1 MIVGRNRKEG
11 TGRKQ
16 EEGSKRKEARK
27 RKYITPIVLQMSIG
41 LVIV

>member
-1 MIVGRNRKEG
+1 MIIGRNRKE
-11 TGRKQ
+11 Q
-16 EEGSKRKEARK
+16 EGSKRKEARK